1 MPTSSQAFA
10 VVAHA
15 LGSVNP
21 EDGNAVD
28 GFYETVFPAYPEA
41 VRELVSDFVISQT
54 SVPSTE
60 DLAALREA
68 VSELYDEAALTSGP
82 IAGRVTARSGRRSR
96 RRLGP
101 IVVEAEE
108 AGTEA
113 SREEPD
119 VASTQQLREQG

>member
-68 VSELYDEAALTSGP
+68 VCELYDEAALTS
-82 IAGRVTARSGRRSR
+82 
-96 RRLGP
+96 
-101 IVVEAEE
+101 
-108 AGTEA
+108 
-113 SREEPD
+113 
-119 VASTQQLREQG
+119 